1 MTETGAQL
9 ADVKNVLKLQAQFE
23 VARRTAPE
31 KYLTFTII
39 RREGRAM
46 RHRTKRSNKAS
57 ISPPSVALRLLL
69 TVVASWFAQQAVAQN
84 YPNGLIRIIVPYAA
98 GGVTDSL
105 ARIVGAQVADAVG
118 RPVIIEN
125 RPGASSML
133 GMQACAN
140 AKPDGYTICVA
151 VADSLSYNPQLFASL
166 PYDPETSFAPVM
178 RLALTN
184 NLLVA
189 KSTASFNNYKELVA
203 YARANPGKLNWATW
217 GPATLPDL
225 YLRWVSMQAGVNI
238 QAIPY
243 KGGAAQAN
251 PAVYSGEADVTYMGF
266 GTAAPQIEAGAIK
279 PLVAVG
285 AKRSAFMPELPCLG
299 EEGGD
304 PGLQGYFGLFAPGGT
319 PQSIVQQL
327 NAMFTQA
334 IATPQVRDFYKNSTL
349 IAEPNT
355 PDEFAAFARAD
366 REAAAKVFKRMG
378 ITPQAAPQ

>member
-1 MTETGAQL
+1 M
-9 ADVKNVLKLQAQFE
+9 NVGILL
-23 VARRTAPE
+23 V
-31 KYLTFTII
+31 
-39 RREGRAM
+39 
-46 RHRTKRSNKAS
+46 
-57 ISPPSVALRLLL
+57 SVAIAVL
-69 TVVASWFAQQAVAQN
+69 FAQQAVAQT
-84 YPNGLIRIIVPYAA
+84 YPSGLIRIIVPYAA

-105 ARIVGAQVADAVG
+105 ARVVGAQVADAVG
-118 RPVIIEN
+118 QPVIIEN

-140 AKPDGYTICVA
+140 AKPDGYTVCIA

-166 PYDPETSFAPVM
+166 PYDPDKSFAPVM

-189 KSTASFNNYKELVA
+189 NAKAPFNNYKDMVA
-203 YARANPGKLNWATW
+203 YAKAAPGKLNWGTW

-225 YLRWVSMQAGVNI
+225 YLRWVSSQAGVNI

-251 PAVYSGEADVTYMGF
+251 PAVYSGEVDITYMGF
-266 GTAAPQIEAGAIK
+266 GTAAPQIAAGAIK

-285 AKRSAFMPELPCLG
+285 AKRSEFMPDLPCLG

-304 PGLQGYFGLFAPGGT
+304 PGLQGYFGLFAPAET
-319 PQSIVQQL
+319 PSSIVQRL
-327 NAMFTQA
+327 NAEFA
-334 IATPQVRDFYKNSTL
+334 KALDTPQVQAFYKNSTL

-355 PDEFAAFARAD
+355 PDEFAAFAKAD
-366 REAAAKVFKRMG
+366 REAAAKVFKSMG
-378 ITPQAAPQ
+378 ITPQASP

>member
-1 MTETGAQL
+1 MRYR
-9 ADVKNVLKLQAQFE
+9 ADGSDK
-23 VARRTAPE
+23 AP
-31 KYLTFTII
+31 TI
-39 RREGRAM
+39 
-46 RHRTKRSNKAS
+46 RSGVS
-57 ISPPSVALRLLL
+57 LPLLL
-69 TVVASWFAQQAVAQN
+69 MAMAMAMATSFAQQAFAQT

-105 ARIVGAQVADAVG
+105 ARVVGAQVADAVG
-118 RPVIIEN
+118 QPVIIEN

-140 AKPDGYTICVA
+140 ATPDGYTICVA

-166 PYDPETSFAPVM
+166 PYDPEKSFAPIM

-189 KSTASFNNYKELVA
+189 SSKTPFSNYKEMVA
-203 YARANPGKLNWATW
+203 YAKANPGKLNWATW

-225 YLRWVSMQAGVNI
+225 YLRWVSMQAGVKI

-251 PAVYSGEADVTYMGF
+251 RAVYSGEADITYMGF

-285 AKRSAFMPELPCLG
+285 DKRSIFMANLPCLG

-319 PQSIVQQL
+319 PQPIVQQL
-327 NAMFTQA
+327 NATFTKA
-334 IATPQVRDFYKNSTL
+334 IDTPQVQAFYKNSTL

-355 PDEFAAFARAD
+355 PNEFAAFVRAD
-366 REAAAKVFKRMG
+366 REAAAKIFKSMG
-378 ITPQAAPQ
+378 ITPQTAPQ

>member
-1 MTETGAQL
+1 M
-9 ADVKNVLKLQAQFE
+9 NVGILF
-23 VARRTAPE
+23 V
-31 KYLTFTII
+31 
-39 RREGRAM
+39 
-46 RHRTKRSNKAS
+46 
-57 ISPPSVALRLLL
+57 SVAIAVL
-69 TVVASWFAQQAVAQN
+69 FAQQAVAQT
-84 YPNGLIRIIVPYAA
+84 YPSGLIRIIVPYAA

-105 ARIVGAQVADAVG
+105 ARIIGAQVADAVG
-118 RPVIIEN
+118 QAVIIEN

-140 AKPDGYTICVA
+140 AKPDGYTVCIA

-166 PYDPETSFAPVM
+166 PYDPDKSFAPVM

-189 KSTASFNNYKELVA
+189 NARAPFNNYKDMVA
-203 YARANPGKLNWATW
+203 YAKAAPGKLNWGTW

-225 YLRWVSMQAGVNI
+225 YLRWVSSQAGVNI

-251 PAVYSGEADVTYMGF
+251 PAVYSGEVDITYMGF
-266 GTAAPQIEAGAIK
+266 GTAAPQIAAGAIK

-285 AKRSAFMPELPCLG
+285 AKRSEFMPDLPCLG

-304 PGLQGYFGLFAPGGT
+304 PGLQGYFGLFAPAET
-319 PQSIVQQL
+319 PSSIVQRL
-327 NAMFTQA
+327 NAEFA
-334 IATPQVRDFYKNSTL
+334 KALDTPQVQAFYKNSTL

-355 PDEFAAFARAD
+355 PDEFAAFAKAD
-366 REAAAKVFKRMG
+366 REAAAKVFKSMG

>member
-1 MTETGAQL
+1 M
-9 ADVKNVLKLQAQFE
+9 NVGILL
-23 VARRTAPE
+23 V
-31 KYLTFTII
+31 
-39 RREGRAM
+39 
-46 RHRTKRSNKAS
+46 
-57 ISPPSVALRLLL
+57 SVAIAVL
-69 TVVASWFAQQAVAQN
+69 FAQQAVAQT
-84 YPNGLIRIIVPYAA
+84 YPSGLIRIIVPYAA

-105 ARIVGAQVADAVG
+105 ARVVGAQVADAVG
-118 RPVIIEN
+118 QPVIIEN

-140 AKPDGYTICVA
+140 AKPDGYTVCIA

-166 PYDPETSFAPVM
+166 PYDPDKSFAPVM

-189 KSTASFNNYKELVA
+189 NAKAPFNNYKDMVA
-203 YARANPGKLNWATW
+203 YAKAAPGKLNWGTW

-225 YLRWVSMQAGVNI
+225 YLRWVSSQAGVNI

-251 PAVYSGEADVTYMGF
+251 PAVYSGEVDITYMGF
-266 GTAAPQIEAGAIK
+266 GTAAPQIAAGAIK

-285 AKRSAFMPELPCLG
+285 AKRSEFMPDLPCLG

-304 PGLQGYFGLFAPGGT
+304 PGLQGYFGLFAPAET
-319 PQSIVQQL
+319 PSSIVQRL
-327 NAMFTQA
+327 NAEFA
-334 IATPQVRDFYKNSTL
+334 KALDTPQVQAFYKNSTL

-355 PDEFAAFARAD
+355 PDEFAAFAKAD
-366 REAAAKVFKRMG
+366 REAAAKVFKSMG
-378 ITPQAAPQ
+378 ITPQAAP